1 LQLGINEETI
11 RAFVLASSL
20 VFLVPSQL
28 GINEE
33 TIHAQPQ
40 ARNNASDGGRV
51 CVGEQF
57 LTIDPRGGFESV
69 DE

>member
-1 LQLGINEETI
+1 MAAGS
-11 RAFVLASSL
+11 ASNPVRFESPL
-20 VFLVPSQL
+20 EAS
-28 GINEE
+28 
-33 TIHAQPQ
+33 
-40 ARNNASDGGRV
+40 NNASDGGRV